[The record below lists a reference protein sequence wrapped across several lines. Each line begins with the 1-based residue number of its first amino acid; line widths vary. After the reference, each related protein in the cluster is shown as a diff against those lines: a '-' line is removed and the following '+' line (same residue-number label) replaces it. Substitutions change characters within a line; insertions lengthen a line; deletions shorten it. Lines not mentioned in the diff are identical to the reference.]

1 MPYGFSAGMEKVI
14 DFLLENPDELER
26 VQFRMKDLEE
36 QRTRPARIA
45 AEIER
50 RKALPMGPCPG
61 NGYGCGRLTPGG
73 YNCESC
79 VQDYKDDPD
88 AYK

>member
-1 MPYGFSAGMEKVI
+1 MPKRLPKEVVQ
-14 DFLLENPDELER
+14 FLLDDPKELER
-26 VQFRMKDLEE
+26 VQFRMKDVEE

-50 RKALPMGPCPG
+50 RKALPLKPCPG

-73 YNCESC
+73 YNCDAC
-79 VQDYKDDPD
+79 VQEYRDDPD